1 MPLFRLPAKSDQRMK
16 LEVRLAQWL
25 LAAVFLVAGGFR
37 LWQALRGVPT
47 GNDTLL
53 LSTAEM
59 LLGVLLAAGWQLRAV
74 ALLAAALLLAD
85 AALSHP
91 FWKFSGG
98 TQMTQLLQFMK
109 NMGLV
114 GGLVLLSGAG
124 GAKRR

>member
-37 LWQALRGVPT
+37 LWQALRGVPI

-114 GGLVLLSGAG
+114 GGLVLLAGAG

>member
-1 MPLFRLPAKSDQRMK
+1 MPLFRLPAESDQRMK

-37 LWQALRGVPT
+37 LWQALRGVPI

-53 LSTAEM
+53 LSTAEV

-74 ALLAAALLLAD
+74 ALFAAALLLAD

-91 FWKFSGG
+91 FWRLSGG
-98 TQMTQLLQFMK
+98 AQMTQLLQFMK

>member
-1 MPLFRLPAKSDQRMK
+1 MPLFRLPAITDSRMK

-25 LAAVFLVAGGFR
+25 LAAVFLIAGGFR
-37 LWQALRGVPT
+37 LWQALRGVPI

-53 LSTAEM
+53 LSAAEV

-74 ALLAAALLLAD
+74 ALLAAALLVAE

-91 FWKFSGG
+91 FWRLSGG
-98 TQMTQLLQFMK
+98 AQVAQLLQFMK

>member
-1 MPLFRLPAKSDQRMK
+1 MPLFRLPAESDQRMK

-37 LWQALRGVPT
+37 LWQALRGVPI

-53 LSTAEM
+53 LSTAEV

-74 ALLAAALLLAD
+74 ALFAAALLVAE

-91 FWKFSGG
+91 FWRLSGG
-98 TQMTQLLQFMK
+98 AQVAQLLQFMK

>member
-1 MPLFRLPAKSDQRMK
+1 MK

-37 LWQALRGVPT
+37 LWQALRGVPI

-53 LSTAEM
+53 LSTAEV

-91 FWKFSGG
+91 FWSLAEPARGA
-98 TQMTQLLQFMK
+98 QLLHFMK
-109 NMGLV
+109 NACMV
-114 GGLVLLSGAG
+114 GGLLLLSLVAPV
-124 GAKRR
+124 ARRR

>member
-37 LWQALRGVPT
+37 LWQALRGVPI

-91 FWKFSGG
+91 FWRLAGG
-98 TQMTQLLQFMK
+98 AQMAQLLQFMK

>member
-1 MPLFRLPAKSDQRMK
+1 MPPFRLPAITDSRMK
-16 LEVRLAQWL
+16 LEVRFAQWL

-37 LWQALRGVPT
+37 LWQALRGVPI

-53 LSTAEM
+53 LSTAEV

-91 FWKFSGG
+91 FWRLSGG
-98 TQMTQLLQFMK
+98 AQMAQLLQFMK

-124 GAKRR
+124 GARRR

>member
-1 MPLFRLPAKSDQRMK
+1 MK

-37 LWQALRGVPT
+37 LWQALRGVPI

-53 LSTAEM
+53 LSTAEV

-74 ALLAAALLLAD
+74 ALFAAALLVAE

-91 FWKFSGG
+91 FWRLSGG
-98 TQMTQLLQFMK
+98 AQVAQLLQFMK

>member
-25 LAAVFLVAGGFR
+25 LA
-37 LWQALRGVPT
+37 
-47 GNDTLL
+47 
-53 LSTAEM
+53 
-59 LLGVLLAAGWQLRAV
+59 
-74 ALLAAALLLAD
+74 D

-98 TQMTQLLQFMK
+98 TQIAQLLQFMK

>member
-1 MPLFRLPAKSDQRMK
+1 MK

-37 LWQALRGVPT
+37 LWQALRGVPI

-53 LSTAEM
+53 LSTAEV

-74 ALLAAALLLAD
+74 ALFAAALLVAE

-91 FWKFSGG
+91 FWRLSGG
-98 TQMTQLLQFMK
+98 APVAQLLQFMK

>member
-1 MPLFRLPAKSDQRMK
+1 MK

-37 LWQALRGVPT
+37 LWQAPRGVPT

-91 FWKFSGG
+91 FWRLAGG
-98 TQMTQLLQFMK
+98 AQMAQLLQFMK

>member
-1 MPLFRLPAKSDQRMK
+1 MPLFRLPAITDSRMK

-37 LWQALRGVPT
+37 LWQALRGVPI

-53 LSTAEM
+53 LSTAEV

-74 ALLAAALLLAD
+74 ALFAAALLVAE

-91 FWKFSGG
+91 FWRLSGG
-98 TQMTQLLQFMK
+98 AQMTQLLQFMK

>member
-1 MPLFRLPAKSDQRMK
+1 MPLFRLPAITGSRMK

-47 GNDTLL
+47 GDDTLL

-91 FWKFSGG
+91 FWRLSGG
-98 TQMTQLLQFMK
+98 AQMAQLLQFMK

>member
-1 MPLFRLPAKSDQRMK
+1 MPLFRLPAITDSRMK
-16 LEVRLAQWL
+16 LEVRFAQWL

-37 LWQALRGVPT
+37 LWQALRGVPI

-53 LSTAEM
+53 LSTAEV

-91 FWKFSGG
+91 FWRLSGG
-98 TQMTQLLQFMK
+98 AQMAQLLQFMK

-124 GAKRR
+124 GARRR

>member
-1 MPLFRLPAKSDQRMK
+1 MPLFRLPAESDQRMK

-37 LWQALRGVPT
+37 LWQALRGVPI

-53 LSTAEM
+53 LSTAEL

-91 FWKFSGG
+91 FWRLAGG
-98 TQMTQLLQFMK
+98 AQVAQLLQFMK

>member
-53 LSTAEM
+53 LSTAEV

-74 ALLAAALLLAD
+74 ALLAAALLVAD

-98 TQMTQLLQFMK
+98 TQVAQLLQFMK

>member
-1 MPLFRLPAKSDQRMK
+1 MPLFRLPAESDQRMK

-37 LWQALRGVPT
+37 LWQALRGVPI

-53 LSTAEM
+53 LSTAEV

-91 FWKFSGG
+91 FWRLSGG
-98 TQMTQLLQFMK
+98 AQMAQLLQFMK

>member
-37 LWQALRGVPT
+37 LWQALRGVPI

-53 LSTAEM
+53 LSTAEV

-74 ALLAAALLLAD
+74 ALFAAALLVAE
-85 AALSHP
+85 AVLSHP
-91 FWKFSGG
+91 FWRLSGG
-98 TQMTQLLQFMK
+98 AQVAQLLQFMK

>member
-1 MPLFRLPAKSDQRMK
+1 MK

-91 FWKFSGG
+91 FWRLAGG
-98 TQMTQLLQFMK
+98 AQVVQLLQFMK

>member
-1 MPLFRLPAKSDQRMK
+1 MK
-16 LEVRLAQWL
+16 LEVRFAQWL

-37 LWQALRGVPT
+37 LWQALHGTPT
-47 GNDTLL
+47 SDTTLL
-53 LSTAEM
+53 ISTAEM

-74 ALLAAALLLAD
+74 ALVAALALIVD

-91 FWKFSGG
+91 FWNARGG
-98 TQMTQLLQFMK
+98 AQAAQLLQFMK

>member
-1 MPLFRLPAKSDQRMK
+1 MPLFRLPAITDSRMK

-25 LAAVFLVAGGFR
+25 LAAVFLIAGGFR
-37 LWQALRGVPT
+37 LWQALRGVPI

-53 LSTAEM
+53 LSTAEV

-74 ALLAAALLLAD
+74 ALLAAALLVAE

-91 FWKFSGG
+91 FWRLSGG
-98 TQMTQLLQFMK
+98 AQVAQLLQFMK

>member
-1 MPLFRLPAKSDQRMK
+1 MPLFRLPAITDSRMK

-37 LWQALRGVPT
+37 LWQALRGVPI

-53 LSTAEM
+53 LSTAEV

-91 FWKFSGG
+91 FWRLSGG
-98 TQMTQLLQFMK
+98 AQVAQLLQFMK

>member
-1 MPLFRLPAKSDQRMK
+1 MK

-98 TQMTQLLQFMK
+98 TQIAQLLQFMK

>member
-1 MPLFRLPAKSDQRMK
+1 MK

-25 LAAVFLVAGGFR
+25 LAAVFFIAGGFR
-37 LWQALRGVPT
+37 LWQALHGTPT
-47 GNDTLL
+47 SDTTLL

-74 ALLAAALLLAD
+74 ALFAALALLVD

-91 FWKFSGG
+91 FWNARGG
-98 TQMTQLLQFMK
+98 AQAAQLPQFMK

-114 GGLVLLSGAG
+114 GGLILLSGAG